1 MLIQASASTHPPAAP
16 PMDAYAAAY
25 YGDYGNIA
33 LNDGF
38 DSNLQIMVDGGARW
52 TAIDATTAIYS
63 PYGPIGT
70 GP

>member
-1 MLIQASASTHPPAAP
+1 
-16 PMDAYAAAY
+16 MDAYAAAY
-25 YGDYGNIA
+25 YSDYSNMT

>member
-1 MLIQASASTHPPAAP
+1 MLIQASASTHAPAAAA
-16 PMDAYAAAY
+16 MDAYAAAY
-25 YGDYGNIA
+25 YGDYGNMT

>member
-1 MLIQASASTHPPAAP
+1 
-16 PMDAYAAAY
+16 MDAYAAAY
-25 YGDYGNIA
+25 YDYNMA